1 MPITRVGTVS
11 LFVNDQERARKFYT
25 EVLGMEVRAD
35 EPLFPG
41 ASARWLAVA
50 PPGADTEIILYVP
63 DDSWDHY
70 RQVVGKSQALTLE
83 ASNMDEVH
91 RTLTARGVKFV
102 QEPQKQLWGTF
113 AIIEDSE
120 GNTLILA
127 EQKTD
132 VPRTKEDL
140 LARIHSSRRSLEK
153 SIQALGEEQLS
164 RRGPFGWSVK
174 DHLAHLATWELG
186 IVELLQKRPR
196 FAAMGV
202 EEAVSEGKTEDEIN
216 ELIYR
221 RRAHRTAA
229 EVLVDFE
236 EVHARLLQV
245 LERMDEEA
253 LFRPYASYLPEGAT
267 GSQLPVIHWI
277 AGNTYEHFDEHHG
290 YIGALLESER

>member
-11 LFVNDQERARKFYT
+11 LFVHDQERARKFYT
-25 EVLGMEVRAD
+25 EMLGMEVRTD

-50 PPGADTEIILYVP
+50 PPGAETEIVLYLP
-63 DDSWDHY
+63 DENWDHY
-70 RQVVGKSQALTLE
+70 SQVVGKSQALTLE
-83 ASNMDEVH
+83 ASDLEEVH
-91 RTLTARGVKFV
+91 RTLTERGVKFV

-120 GNTLILA
+120 GNTLIVA

-132 VPRTKEDL
+132 VPRTKDEL
-140 LARIHSSRRSLEK
+140 LARIDRSRRELENM
-153 SIQALGEEQLS
+153 IQPLSEERLS

-202 EEAVSEGKTEDEIN
+202 EEAVTQGKTEDEIN
-216 ELIYR
+216 ELIFR
-221 RRAHRTAA
+221 RRAHRTVS
-229 EVLVDFE
+229 EVMADFE
-236 EVHARLLQV
+236 EVHARMLQLL
-245 LERMDEEA
+245 RSMDEQA
-253 LFRPYASYLPEGAT
+253 FFQPYATYLPAGTT

-277 AGNTYEHFDEHHG
+277 AGNTYEHFDEHRG
-290 YIGALLESER
+290 YIRALLENP

>member
-50 PPGADTEIILYVP
+50 PPGAKTEIILYLP

-83 ASNMDEVH
+83 ASDMEEVH

-113 AIIEDSE
+113 GIIEDSE
-120 GNTLILA
+120 GNMLILA
-127 EQKTD
+127 EQKSD
-132 VPRTKEDL
+132 VPRSKEEL
-140 LARIHSSRRSLEK
+140 LARIQTSRRTLED
-153 SIQALGEEQLS
+153 SVQALSEDQLA

-216 ELIYR
+216 ELIFR
-221 RRAHRTAA
+221 RRAHRTAD
-229 EVLVDFE
+229 EVMADFE
-236 EVHARLLQV
+236 EVHARMLQLLDN
-245 LERMDEEA
+245 LDETA
-253 LFRPYASYLPEGAT
+253 LFQPYASYLPEGSS

-277 AGNTYEHFDEHHG
+277 ASNTYEHFEEHHG
-290 YIGALLESER
+290 YIRALLEDA